1 MGTGVV
7 GGGIKGGCSGPLRLI
22 SALRALR
29 TSLLEQLLLQAQS
42 NAYFYKHF
50 KKSIGQKT
58 QLLTFMQAILTTMV
72 VR

>member
-29 TSLLEQLLLQAQS
+29 TSLLAQLLLRAQS
-42 NAYFYKHF
+42 
-50 KKSIGQKT
+50 
-58 QLLTFMQAILTTMV
+58 LMRTFINTLKNP
-72 VR
+72 